1 MPDDESRTAHDRS
14 ERAHSVAPP
23 RLPPGPLRALQ
34 QRLRSLYRAAGSPE
48 PASLVGV
55 ADGTSGPPAQDTV
68 AQVLACTPPASLRD
82 TMSVALVLAT
92 LAGEDPDR
100 VSAEV
105 QALWAAAAG
114 QAPTVRLRTAAQW
127 DPVRLGVHP
136 APGPDGAVDLP
147 LTEYLTRPH
156 DATLRR
162 RLARTAAAN
171 EAALVLLVGR
181 SASGKT
187 RALYEAV
194 AAVLPDWPVLF
205 PADAE
210 ELTVWVEADGI
221 DPRTVLW
228 LNETQ
233 RFLDG
238 AAGERAARALGR
250 LLDQVAPLAVVGTMW
265 PEHMRRLT
273 SRQNGLA
280 GAPHTLA
287 LLTGPHGMITVP
299 DTLAGDPAAVASA
312 AVLDPRIAAAV
323 RAAGSGQRVLQ
334 HLTVGPELVR
344 RWEMGPDQWFT
355 ASEHA
360 VLTAA
365 AEAPRLGHAGAAP
378 AQLLMEAAAGFM
390 DSNARATAGKEWF
403 PAAIGAL
410 TTAEGGPAPLIAER
424 HGPGVGEP
432 DSYRPDDYLEQH
444 IRRVRAHRAP
454 PAEFWSGARWA
465 RTADDAFALGRA
477 AEQRRRYGS
486 AAPLYEQAVELGHSR
501 ARAALAVLRATTEG
515 QAAAEETAASD
526 PVAWAALAVSREAE
540 GDGPGAYDAYRR
552 AAESGDAWAWAAM
565 ARIREAEG
573 DPAAADAVAARAAM
587 AGEPLA
593 WRTLGRMRA
602 AQGAGAAEAFE
613 RAATAGDGWG
623 SMGLAQVA
631 ERSGDLAAAIAHA
644 TRASGTGV
652 GAAWAVLVR
661 LYWALG
667 DHASALGAAA
677 GGADAR
683 HPEGW
688 SLLARLRDA
697 AGDRSGA
704 AAAHREAA
712 ALGVGTAWREL
723 ALLAESDGDSVAAEE
738 AAAQAAH
745 SGDPEAWTA
754 LAEAREEFGDDAGAA
769 HAAVEAAR
777 AGDVDAWIMLAR
789 ARELAGDR
797 QGAEL
802 AADLAAERGATGAW
816 SALSRMRERAGDRD
830 GSRRAV
836 LRATAL
842 GASDA
847 WTKLGGVREQLGDTS
862 AAERA
867 YVRGCEAGDTEAY
880 AALGSLYLDQG
891 RSHEAC
897 AAYRSAVDAGLPDA
911 WEGLLAALATQAPR
925 ATSAQT
931 ASRLRRTG
939 LPAEE

>member
-1 MPDDESRTAHDRS
+1 MADDERRTAGDWS
-14 ERAHSVAPP
+14 EDAHSVAPA
-23 RLPPGPLRALQ
+23 RLPPGPLHALQ
-34 QRLRSLYRAAGSPE
+34 QRLHTLYRAAGSPA
-48 PASLVGV
+48 PQSLVAD
-55 ADGTSGPPAQDTV
+55 ADGPQGRPPQDTV
-68 AQVLACTPPASLRD
+68 AQALACAPQPSLQD
-82 TMSVALVLAT
+82 TVSVAAALAR
-92 LAGEDPDR
+92 LAGEDPGQ
-100 VSAEV
+100 VTAEV
-105 QALWAAAAG
+105 QALWAAAG
-114 QAPTVRLRTAAQW
+114 QTPGVRLRTAAEW

-136 APGPDGAVDLP
+136 APGPDGTVDLP

-162 RLARTAAAN
+162 RLARTAATN
-171 EAALVLLVGR
+171 QAALVLLVGR

-210 ELTVWVEADGI
+210 ELTAWIEAADI

-238 AAGERAARALGR
+238 GAGERAARALDR

-273 SRQNGLA
+273 NRQNGLES
-280 GAPHTLA
+280 APHTLA

-299 DTLAGDPAAVASA
+299 DTLAGDPAVVASA
-312 AVLDPRIAAAV
+312 AARDPRVAGAV

-334 HLTVGPELVR
+334 HLTAGPELVR
-344 RWEMGPDQWFT
+344 RWEMGPGQWFT
-355 ASEHA
+355 APEHA

-365 AEAPRLGHAGAAP
+365 TEARRLGHASAVP
-378 AQLLMEAAAGFM
+378 ARMLMETVAGFM

-403 PAAIGAL
+403 PAVIGAL
-410 TTAEGGPAPLIAER
+410 TTTEGGPAPLIAER
-424 HGPGVGEP
+424 HEPGVGEP

-465 RTADDAFALGRA
+465 RTADDAYALGRA

-486 AAPLYEQAVELGHSR
+486 AAILYEQAIELGHGR

-515 QAAAEETAASD
+515 RAAAEETAATD
-526 PVAWAALAVSREAE
+526 PVAWAALAVTREAA
-540 GDGPGAYDAYRR
+540 GDEPGSYDAYRR

-593 WRTLGRMRA
+593 WLTLGRMRA
-602 AQGAGAAEAFE
+602 AQGAVAAQAFE
-613 RAATAGDGWG
+613 RAASAGDGWG
-623 SMGLAQVA
+623 DMGLAQVA
-631 ERSGDLAAAIAHA
+631 ERSGDLTVAMAHA
-644 TRASGTGV
+644 ARAAGKGV
-652 GAAWAVLVR
+652 GAAWAALVR

-667 DHASALGAAA
+667 DRVSALRAATS
-677 GGADAR
+677 GADAG

-688 SLLARLRDA
+688 SVVARLRDA
-697 AGDRSGA
+697 AGDGSGA

-712 ALGVGTAWREL
+712 ALGVGAAWREL
-723 ALLAESDGDSVAAEE
+723 ALLAESDCGSGAAEE
-738 AAAQAAH
+738 AAAQAAR

-754 LAEAREEFGDDAGAA
+754 LAEAREEIGDDAGAA
-769 HAAVEAAR
+769 HAAAEAAR

-789 ARELAGDR
+789 ARENAGDR

-802 AADLAAERGATGAW
+802 AADLAAERGATDAW

-830 GSRRAV
+830 GSECAV
-836 LRATAL
+836 LRAAAL

-847 WTKLGGVREQLGDTS
+847 WTALGSVREQLGDTA
-862 AAERA
+862 AAEGA
-867 YVRGCEAGDTEAY
+867 YIRGCETGDTEAY
-880 AALGSLYLDQG
+880 AALGSLYLEQG
-891 RSHEAC
+891 RTQEAY

-911 WEGLLAALATQAPR
+911 WEGLLSALAVQTPR
-925 ATSAQT
+925 VTSVQT
-931 ASRLRRTG
+931 AGRLRTTG
-939 LPAEE
+939 LSAEG